1 MSCSRRMYGEIT
13 EWERGF
19 HFKQP
24 LIVTLQSLQKLD
36 SITLPLL
43 IVIWHAWM
51 IFVKQILSS
60 LELPKW
66 GRHLSKLTSFNL
78 ERPER
83 CQIWPSSFYL
93 NNSVVMKLKKRP
105 ERSETKA
112 RRGDWHQ
119 CVHVLI
125 CLEICFH
132 RFPLWFHLK
141 GAISFH
147 RIKSHTPLNSISKW
161 SYHALIA
168 SSPSVSQSAVGR
180 FAVWRRE
187 GSSFLQCY
195 SVQCTLY
202 SINSSFPVPTA

>member
-1 MSCSRRMYGEIT
+1 VSCSRRMYGEIT

-36 SITLPLL
+36 SITLPL
-43 IVIWHAWM
+43 
-51 IFVKQILSS
+51 
-60 LELPKW
+60 
-66 GRHLSKLTSFNL
+66 SFNL

-83 CQIWPSSFYL
+83 CQIWPSSSYF

-119 CVHVLI
+119 CVLI

-147 RIKSHTPLNSISKW
+147 RTKSHAPLHSISEW

-168 SSPSVSQSAVGR
+168 SSPSVSQSAVGQ
-180 FAVWRRE
+180 FAGVEAW